1 MYIDV
6 HGHFAPLGETG
17 GGPPSLRDPE
27 RAIAAKRERGVL
39 LTIIGAPAGPGSM
52 LPHEAAGNY
61 RYPADRVRAHN
72 QAMAE
77 LVDRYP
83 DSLRAYAYL
92 DPFGGPAMLE
102 QARHLCGQWQFVGLM
117 VNTSVEGR
125 LLAGPEAEDFFAMA
139 DELGVPVLLHP
150 PAVPV
155 GAGPELGLGFV
166 EHVVRPCDVTLSVAA
181 IVCGGWLTRYPRLRL
196 IAAAGG
202 GGIAALREKLD
213 LAVAPR
219 PGAPGSAPREVPGG
233 EPPSRALGRLFIE
246 ISCPSLA
253 QLQANLAV
261 FGAGA
266 LLFGTDAPPL
276 MGEVERIAGLLDAS
290 GLSDI
295 ERDRIAWR
303 NAEELFELKVPP
315 KGRINA
321 RNGHRP

>member
-27 RAIAAKRERGVL
+27 RALAAKRERGVR

-52 LPHEAAGNY
+52 LPREAAGNY

-72 QAMAE
+72 EAMAE

-102 QARHLCGQWQFVGLM
+102 QARQLCDEWKFVGLM
-117 VNTSVEGR
+117 VNTSVDGR
-125 LLAGPEAEDFFAMA
+125 LLTGPEAEDFFAMA
-139 DELGVPVLLHP
+139 DEVGVPVLLHP

-155 GAGPELGLGFV
+155 GAGPDLGLGFV

-181 IVCGGWLTRYPRLRL
+181 IVCAGWLTRYPRLRL

-219 PGAPGSAPREVPGG
+219 PGGPARAAGEVPEV
-233 EPPSRALGRLFIE
+233 EPPSRALGRLLVE

-261 FGAGA
+261 FGAGN

-276 MGEVERIAGLLDAS
+276 MGEVERIADLLDAS
-290 GLSDI
+290 GLPEVDQ
-295 ERDRIAWR
+295 ERIIWR
-303 NAEELFELKVPP
+303 NAADLFKLKV
-315 KGRINA
+315 
-321 RNGHRP
+321 